1 MMETMMWH
9 PDVIRSLSQSAI
21 PASVCDAIADQGK
34 VLAATESMRSL
45 ALSALDL
52 ELHSI
57 PANSDN
63 CDFFGI
69 AQSVCAQYGS
79 RLGGPHAL
87 DHRWWVSH
95 THMSGYASM

>member
-63 CDFFGI
+63 CDFSASLSQFVR
-69 AQSVCAQYGS
+69 SM
-79 RLGGPHAL
+79 GPGLVA
-87 DHRWWVSH
+87 R
-95 THMSGYASM
+95 MP